1 LLSSLQTSDIA
12 QIFLRQKTIPPSLF
26 FSNNQKLPN
35 HNLDFFLTIPSW
47 AKALDEKPGTDIIIA
62 CDTRSAD
69 TKVPSSINAG
79 LHMLF
84 VTLLITKQDGDD
96 DKTWSS
102 WEGFSVTATA
112 TAKEKAAAAANGED
126 LTISQNV

>member
-1 LLSSLQTSDIA
+1 LYK
-12 QIFLRQKTIPPSLF
+12 IFLRQKTIPPSLF
-26 FSNNQKLPN
+26 FSNNQKTPN

-79 LHMLF
+79 LYMLF
-84 VTLLITKQDGDD
+84 VTLLMTKRDGDD
-96 DKTWSS
+96 DKT
-102 WEGFSVTATA
+102 
-112 TAKEKAAAAANGED
+112 
-126 LTISQNV
+126 